1 VAFEQ
6 RTSAARDEGFGP
18 EGALEENVVQIYRCS
33 KVVKGG
39 RRFSFGALVV
49 VGNRNG
55 RVGIGYGKAN
65 EVPLAVDKG
74 IADAKKN
81 MHTVALKGRTISHMV
96 QGRCGASKIT
106 LVPASEGTGVI
117 AGKKV
122 RPLLELAGIHNVL
135 SKAYGSTAPKNLVK
149 AGLDALK
156 RLRTAEDIAA
166 LRGVKLA

>member
-6 RTSAARDEGFGP
+6 RKSAGRGEGQG
-18 EGALEENVVQIYRCS
+18 EGGLEENVVQIYRCS

-49 VGNRNG
+49 VGDRNG

-81 MHTVALKGRTISHMV
+81 MHTVALKGRTISHTV
-96 QGRCGASKIT
+96 QGRCGASKIV